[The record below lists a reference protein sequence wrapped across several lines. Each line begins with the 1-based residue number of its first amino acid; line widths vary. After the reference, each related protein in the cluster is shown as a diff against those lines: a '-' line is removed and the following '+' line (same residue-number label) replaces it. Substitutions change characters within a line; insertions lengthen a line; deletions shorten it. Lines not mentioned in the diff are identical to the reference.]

1 MLRISLISETAWITT
16 GVRDPDASSVSRSRL
31 CGSRWTTSGWPR
43 QRSRGEACSLW
54 NAFKSGRADGK
65 TFQLRLPRATI
76 GIGWQWGALRRHRH
90 SRAHSRRIKIVKPSP
105 APIPTDYKRL
115 VQTRKACRLCPKLL
129 NRADSSHAEF
139 DGDEVGPWS
148 RWLAGRP
155 AKILIVGQDWGTFTY
170 YREHEGRDT
179 PDNLTNR
186 RLVML
191 LRELGFQVPE
201 VSEHTERSTP
211 VFLTNAILCLKPG
224 DTMSAA
230 VKSGW
235 FDACGPMLKATVAA
249 VGA

>member
-1 MLRISLISETAWITT
+1 M
-16 GVRDPDASSVSRSRL
+16 
-31 CGSRWTTSGWPR
+31 
-43 QRSRGEACSLW
+43 
-54 NAFKSGRADGK
+54 
-65 TFQLRLPRATI
+65 
-76 GIGWQWGALRRHRH
+76 
-90 SRAHSRRIKIVKPSP
+90 
-105 APIPTDYKRL
+105 
-115 VQTRKACRLCPKLL
+115 
-129 NRADSSHAEF
+129 
-139 DGDEVGPWS
+139 GPWS

-224 DTMSAA
+224 VTMSAA